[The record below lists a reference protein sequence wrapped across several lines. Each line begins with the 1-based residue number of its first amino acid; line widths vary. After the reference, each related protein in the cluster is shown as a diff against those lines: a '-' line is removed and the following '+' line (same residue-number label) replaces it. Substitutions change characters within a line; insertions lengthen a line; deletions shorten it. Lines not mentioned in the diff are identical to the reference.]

1 MTRETMIILKVA
13 GVAALTFAW
22 FCYWFMK
29 DGLPA
34 WSIGVVAVFVL
45 FFTVVALHGYLPS
58 AEEKLAARLEADND
72 ARATSG
78 TVLSVQRLGTLES
91 ETTRRCRIGLTVD
104 MTVEGGS
111 RQVTLDLWVEDALL
125 PDFASGRSIHLLY
138 DKDDDSRVAIDRRHT
153 PVSIR

>member
-1 MTRETMIILKVA
+1 MTRETMIALKVA
-13 GVAALTFAW
+13 GVATLVFAW

-45 FFTVVALHGYLPS
+45 FFSVLALNGYLPS
-58 AEEKLAARLEADND
+58 AEEKLAARLEADDD

-91 ETTRRCRIGLTVD
+91 EATRRSRIGLTVD
-104 MTVEGGS
+104 MVVEGGS
-111 RQVTLDLWVEDALL
+111 RQVGLDLWVEDALL
-125 PDFASGRSIHLLY
+125 SNFMSGSSIHLLY
-138 DKDDDSRVAIDRRHT
+138 DKDDDSRVAVDRRHT